1 MLACD
6 GIWDVLND
14 DEAIS
19 VCAEQKTA
27 DLAAQALVRRSFELG
42 SDDNLTVVVIAW
54 QVDEKVASF
63 HAFEMLL

>member
-14 DEAIS
+14 EDAVSI
-19 VCAEQKTA
+19 CAEHLTA
-27 DLAAQALVRRSFELG
+27 DMAAQALVRRAFELG

-54 QVDEKVASF
+54 QLDEKV
-63 HAFEMLL
+63 LLYK